1 MRTRMRRSRS
11 LPIVIIIITIMIM
24 VARLMMVTTSYFAVP
39 VSLFNRS
46 YMGDDHQRN
55 PNNNSKIIL
64 LGNYDTDAVNKTPT
78 LHRARMR
85 LHCCSKT
92 RMVEQKITGSTGLV
106 GTGRTRVLETR
117 RGKGSISNVVLG
129 GVC

>member
-1 MRTRMRRSRS
+1 MRRRRRSRS
-11 LPIVIIIITIMIM
+11 LPIVITTIMIM
-24 VARLMMVTTSYFAVP
+24 VTRLIVVTTSYFAVP

-85 LHCCSKT
+85 LHCCRT
-92 RMVEQKITGSTGLV
+92 RMVERKIAESTGLV

>member
-1 MRTRMRRSRS
+1 MRRRRRRSRS
-11 LPIVIIIITIMIM
+11 LPIVITTIMIM
-24 VARLMMVTTSYFAVP
+24 VTRLIVVTTSYFAVP

-85 LHCCSKT
+85 LHCCRT
-92 RMVEQKITGSTGLV
+92 RMVERKITGSTGLV

-117 RGKGSISNVVLG
+117 RGKGSISKLVLG